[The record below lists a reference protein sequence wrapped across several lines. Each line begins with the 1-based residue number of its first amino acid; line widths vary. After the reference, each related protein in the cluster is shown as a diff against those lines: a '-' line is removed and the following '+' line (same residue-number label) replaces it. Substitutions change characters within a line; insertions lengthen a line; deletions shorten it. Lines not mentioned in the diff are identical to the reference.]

1 METETPWKPEVKK
14 MSPEQLEKWTALRK
28 KCQVFPSRKPYSRKP
43 NIKIVKKKKTK
54 FEKLLKFW
62 YNIYTR

>member
-1 METETPWKPEVKK
+1 METETTWKPEVKK

-28 KCQVFPSRKPYSRKP
+28 KCQIFLLENHIRAKS
-43 NIKIVKKKKTK
+43 NTKIEKKKKTK
-54 FEKLLKFW
+54 FEKFLKFW

>member
-28 KCQVFPSRKPYSRKP
+28 KRQVFPSRKPYSRK
-43 NIKIVKKKKTK
+43 NQT
-54 FEKLLKFW
+54 
-62 YNIYTR
+62 